1 MKDITVQRLKQKIDN
16 GETFVL
22 LDVRDPF
29 EQYQAN
35 IDYENSL
42 IIPADRLEDHFE
54 EVAGH
59 KNEEVVCM
67 CRSGSR
73 SNEAAELLEEE
84 GFKDVKRL
92 KGGIHKWAEE
102 IDNSMPVY

>member
-1 MKDITVQRLKQKIDN
+1 M
-16 GETFVL
+16 

-35 IDYENSL
+35 INHENSI

-54 EVAGH
+54 EVKSH

-84 GFKDVKRL
+84 GFTNVKRL

-102 IDNSMPVY
+102 IDTSMPLY